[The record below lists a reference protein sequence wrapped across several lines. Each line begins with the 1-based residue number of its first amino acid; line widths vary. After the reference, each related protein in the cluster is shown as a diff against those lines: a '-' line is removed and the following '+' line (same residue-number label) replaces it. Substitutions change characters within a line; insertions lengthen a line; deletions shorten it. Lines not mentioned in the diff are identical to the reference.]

1 MEAELILLLIAAFG
15 AGFLDAVVGG
25 GGLIQ
30 LPALFSAYPAL
41 PPATLLGTSKL
52 AGVWGTL
59 AAVWRYARTVRLDW
73 HSIGPAM
80 LLAPLGAWA
89 GARAVSAIPP
99 EQVRM
104 ILPFVLGAV
113 AVYTLMKKDLGQAHQ
128 PRFRAKSAV
137 WVSAGMG
144 LGLGFYDG
152 LFGPG
157 VGSVLIFVYVRLF
170 GFDFLHAS
178 ASAKLVNV
186 ACNIGA
192 LIGFGLGGH
201 LLWKVGLLM
210 GACNVVGSLVGSHTA
225 IAQGSAFVR
234 KVFIAV
240 LSVLIVKIVA
250 FS

>member
-1 MEAELILLLIAAFG
+1 MEVTLVLLSMAAFA

-30 LPALFSAYPAL
+30 LPALFAAYPAGS
-41 PPATLLGTSKL
+41 PVTLMGTSKL

-59 AAVWRYARTVRLDW
+59 AAVWRYARTVRIDW
-73 HSIGPAM
+73 ASVGPAV
-80 LLAPLGAWA
+80 LLAPLGAWLGTKA
-89 GARAVSAIPP
+89 LAMIPP
-99 EQVRM
+99 DQVRAM
-104 ILPFVLGAV
+104 LPFVLGAV
-113 AVYTLMKKDLGQAHQ
+113 AVYTLMKKDLGQSHA
-128 PRFRAKSAV
+128 PRFHGRGAL
-137 WVSAGMG
+137 WVAAA
-144 LGLGFYDG
+144 LGLAAGFYDG

-157 VGSVLIFVYVRLF
+157 VGSLLIFVYVRLF

-192 LIGFGLGGH
+192 LVGFTLGGH
-201 LLWKVGLLM
+201 LLWQVGLLM
-210 GACNVVGSLVGSHTA
+210 GVFNVLGSLVGSRTA

-240 LSVLIVKIVA
+240 VSCLIVKIVA
-250 FS
+250 FG